1 VKTVGTVLA
10 EVDDGRPSPVAAVFL
25 RGSDGSGIE
34 LIPRSQA
41 EAILERV
48 VASPLLDVTGDLRR
62 GFAWPVPGAH
72 PRRSYSV
79 VPLSAPTWPNTPHLT
94 AITVELWWA
103 PDQNGRRLIR
113 TFVAWAADPYSA
125 YLTACCLWSTK
136 ATGGGAEAAYLY
148 VPDRSIAYRIND
160 AAWRTCSNISAE
172 TIARAA
178 ATVADRISTDCLP
191 DARTS
196 AMQEERIKGTLT
208 YTGTGEEISA
218 CLREHAD
225 RRQASMDAPGA
236 YAMRTAAEE
245 IARGVRIEFRSKTQ
259 ALYRVTA
266 AADGA
271 ETGVA

>member
-1 VKTVGTVLA
+1 MKTVGTVLA

-113 TFVAWAADPYSA
+113 TFVAWAADPYNA

-136 ATGGGAEAAYLY
+136 ATGAGAEAAFLY
-148 VPDRSIAYRIND
+148 GPDRRVAYRVND
-160 AAWRTCSNISAE
+160 AAWTCSNIPAE
-172 TIARAA
+172 TIARAV
-178 ATVADRISTDCLP
+178 ATVADRETTDPLP
-191 DARTS
+191 DTPRTS
-196 AMQEERIKGTLT
+196 AMQAERIEGILT

-225 RRQASMDAPGA
+225 RREASMDAPGA

-259 ALYRVTA
+259 ALYRVA
-266 AADGA
+266 AATNGA
-271 ETGVA
+271 EAGVV